1 MNRVTV
7 SRIMKKLKEENAVE
21 YEYGIVAVTDSKT
34 LKHILE
40 HPE

>member
-7 SRIMKKLKEENAVE
+7 SRIMKKFKEEEAVE
-21 YEYGIVAVTDSKT
+21 YEYGIVSVTDSKI

-40 HPE
+40 HSE

>member
-21 YEYGIVAVTDSKT
+21 YEYGIVSVTDSKT

-40 HPE
+40 HTK